1 MDETNDQQVS
11 APENT
16 QEADVQT
23 VNAEETQ
30 TINWEERAKSAEAEA
45 AKFKRIAERNA
56 KKAEGTDKKQTD
68 FKGELDYGMK
78 AYLRAEGIEPT
89 EFDFVQEQIE
99 ESGITELEKLVKNPY
114 FQSTLKDRRE
124 KKAVEAAIPGKTR
137 MSPENSK
144 SKVDYWVEKGEL
156 PPNTPENL
164 QLRRDVLNKRIQV
177 EENKNRFTSTPII
190 GG

>member
-1 MDETNDQQVS
+1 MDETNDTQAS

-16 QEADVQT
+16 QAEQTQT

-30 TINWEERAKSAEAEA
+30 TINWEEKAKGLEAEA
-45 AKFKRIAERNA
+45 AKWKRIAERNA
-56 KKAEGTDKKQTD
+56 KKADSTSKQSDT
-68 FKGELDYGMK
+68 KGELDYGMK
-78 AYLRAEGIEPT
+78 AYLRSEGIDPT

-99 ESGITELEKLVKNPY
+99 ESGITELESLIKNPY

-124 KKAVEAAIPGKTR
+124 KKAIDAAIPGKTR
-137 MSPENSK
+137 ISGDNAK

-156 PPNTPENL
+156 PPNTPENT
-164 QLRRDVLNKRIQV
+164 QLRRDVLNKRLEV
-177 EENKNRFTSTPII
+177 EGTKNRFTSTPII